1 MNNLYNDFEK
11 MIANRSSN
19 SMEYGGTCSAFE
31 SKYELIAALSGDC
44 IDYEIVG
51 FRVPRE
57 HGKECERL
65 FYEGD
70 LDVWHEFCAT
80 HGKPIKKERLDI
92 LKAATLLELQGHHDL
107 AQIIVDKIKA
117 DNLRSKLL
125 PELIEKIQK
134 NAHSNK
140 QSEVAKKPRNK
151 HHDEAIRIA
160 KRTWNKYPHA
170 SKKGMCRKL
179 YEYFHGQVSIDT
191 LGRWVA
197 KIKPRVKSKDT
208 YFSLVL

>member
-1 MNNLYNDFEK
+1 MIELYNELEKTISKRSANDTQFGYYAESREK
-11 MIANRSSN
+11 MIEIIINGDD
-19 SMEYGGTCSAFE
+19 EYILVDFR
-31 SKYELIAALSGDC
+31 LSGKD
-44 IDYEIVG
+44 IINEY
-51 FRVPRE
+51 
-57 HGKECERL
+57 HHRL
-65 FYEGD
+65 LNGD
-70 LDVWHEFCAT
+70 MDGCFDIYLK
-80 HGKPIKKERLDI
+80 HGKPISKEDSRNLH
-92 LKAATLLELQGHHDL
+92 AATILELQGHHNL
-107 AQIIVDKIKA
+107 SQGIISKIKA
-117 DNLRSKLL
+117 DNLRNKLL

-134 NAHSNK
+134 NAHSDK